1 MWYGNTSEVKE
12 FFSNFG
18 TVTLVETSDSS
29 IISGTQTRHLLI
41 SKSMRCPCFFPSPGV
56 QLSQLVPR
64 WSWKWISPQACPEA
78 SLSSA
83 SSMRHPSSLFGGR
96 AAEGR
101 AVRWSGAAAGKV
113 DVMFPPRWITTQHVV
128 IIWSLGFAETLE
140 HPLYLQ
146 IYWWKTMSL
155 ISSHRFTILRC
166 QKNMPIL
173 HAKPP
178 DQDPGKQR
186 DDENCRKA
194 DRSETCQ
201 GQVRGWRSRDVER
214 QVL

>member
-29 IISGTQTRHLLI
+29 IISG
-41 SKSMRCPCFFPSPGV
+41 KSDTSLYLNLWGVHVLSPV
-56 QLSQLVPR
+56 LSQLVPR

-83 SSMRHPSSLFGGR
+83 SSMRHPSSLFGRR

-113 DVMFPPRWITTQHVV
+113 DVMRLVPTCSHPVGSQLNMWWSFEVWGLLNIRAPPISPNLLVKNHVPN
-128 IIWSLGFAETLE
+128 I
-140 HPLYLQ
+140 
-146 IYWWKTMSL
+146 
-155 ISSHRFTILRC
+155 FT
-166 QKNMPIL
+166 
-173 HAKPP
+173 
-178 DQDPGKQR
+178 
-186 DDENCRKA
+186 
-194 DRSETCQ
+194 
-201 GQVRGWRSRDVER
+201 
-214 QVL
+214 